1 MDDVLDQLCK
11 THDPNVH
18 LVRVQAEAVPDA
30 AAQCDVQAVPLVV
43 LYQDGKERA
52 RVQGADARAIAQAVE
67 DLVQADPIDVQG
79 IPAQAPASAE
89 ASPAEVRARCERL
102 CRSHAVMVFMK
113 GTPESPRC
121 KFSRRVVD
129 ALRGCEIPFGSFDVL
144 CDERV
149 RQGMKDYAQWPTYP
163 QLYVHGELLGGADAV
178 EQWHAQGCLRSKV
191 QERLDRA
198 HVQPQART
206 TAKED
211 RVPSSQGHGLQ
222 ASDNHP
228 DALNRRLEGLVQA
241 SDVMLFMKGTPGS
254 PQCGFS
260 AKVVDALQEQ
270 GIPFGHY
277 DILTDED
284 VRQGL
289 KAYAQWP
296 TFPQV
301 YVKGQLLGGCD
312 IVLELQSSGLLREEI
327 QSML

>member
-1 MDDVLDQLCK
+1 MAPLAQPRSGVPISSWDALQEVLASHRRLVVHFWADWCAPCGLVDDVLDQLCK
-11 THDPNVH
+11 SHDPNVH

-79 IPAQAPASAE
+79 IPAHAPASAE

-144 CDERV
+144 CDER
-149 RQGMKDYAQWPTYP
+149 
-163 QLYVHGELLGGADAV
+163 
-178 EQWHAQGCLRSKV
+178 
-191 QERLDRA
+191 
-198 HVQPQART
+198 
-206 TAKED
+206 
-211 RVPSSQGHGLQ
+211 
-222 ASDNHP
+222 
-228 DALNRRLEGLVQA
+228 A